1 MRVRK
6 SFLPGALLR
15 SFSGS
20 STGQGVGIICQQTE
34 EEFSGCESLLS
45 LSQTF
50 FNWHGMCIYRPRAT
64 SKEKRCP
71 HGREHVERAVQKNH
85 GREGSSETDD
95 AGGGAQQRIG
105 PTRTGVTIETAAVRC
120 GTVNVKSNH
129 WRTVGVRPTR

>member
-50 FNWHGMCIYRPRAT
+50 FNWHGMCIYRPGDT
-64 SKEKRCP
+64 SKEKRC
-71 HGREHVERAVQKNH
+71 HMVESTWRELCKKIMDEKDPRRLMTLVEALNKELDQ
-85 GREGSSETDD
+85 REQELRSRRQHPV
-95 AGGGAQQRIG
+95 AQ
-105 PTRTGVTIETAAVRC
+105 
-120 GTVNVKSNH
+120 S
-129 WRTVGVRPTR
+129 

>member
-50 FNWHGMCIYRPRAT
+50 FNWHGMCIYRPGDT
-64 SKEKRCP
+64 SKENMCL
-71 HGREHVERAVQKNH
+71 HGRVHMERAVQKNH
-85 GREGSSETDD
+85 GRDVTSEEAE
-95 AGGGAQQRIG
+95 AGGCATPGMRA
-105 PTRTGVTIETAAVRC
+105 TR
-120 GTVNVKSNH
+120 
-129 WRTVGVRPTR
+129 

>member
-50 FNWHGMCIYRPRAT
+50 FNWHGMCIYPPGDT
-64 SKEKRCP
+64 SKEKRCA
-71 HGREHVERAVQKNH
+71 HGREHMERAVEKIMHEKDPRRLMTLVEALNK
-85 GREGSSETDD
+85 ELD
-95 AGGGAQQRIG
+95 QR
-105 PTRTGVTIETAAVRC
+105 
-120 GTVNVKSNH
+120 
-129 WRTVGVRPTR
+129 

>member
-50 FNWHGMCIYRPRAT
+50 FNWHGMCIYRPGDT

-71 HGREHVERAVQKNH
+71 HGREHMEKLCKKIMDEKDPRRLMTLVEALNKEFHQ
-85 GREGSSETDD
+85 REQELRSRRQHPV
-95 AGGGAQQRIG
+95 AQSCMRRRTIG
-105 PTRTGVTIETAAVRC
+105 
-120 GTVNVKSNH
+120 
-129 WRTVGVRPTR
+129 